1 MKRVVYCL
9 SLIVLLSV
17 IIACEPVKEDM
28 SSAALHAVSSLYGKY
43 ELTAVEFSEPV
54 DVSGDGYAST
64 DILRQ
69 MKDSGWGGIQS
80 IDYVSPLVQ
89 NIVLPTLKVNSEA
102 QINLYLPVTLSL
114 ESERE
119 LARENGTCN
128 VEMATYQFH
137 YTVDN
142 EGSISFDYP
151 KEFKSR
157 DYTIP
162 YQNVDIAFVPDEQII
177 VLKSVTHFNDMS
189 RGGWRGG
196 YVQLTYQRI
205 DKQVLL

>member
-1 MKRVVYCL
+1 MNRVGYCL
-9 SLIVLLSV
+9 SLSILLSV

-28 SSAALHAVSSLYGKY
+28 SSAAMHAVSALYGKY

-89 NIVLPTLKVNSEA
+89 NIVLPTLKVNFEA
-102 QINLYLPVTLSL
+102 QINFFLPVTLSL

-137 YTVDN
+137 YKVDSD
-142 EGSISFDYP
+142 GSISFDYP

-162 YQNVDIAFVPDEQII
+162 YQNVDITFVPEQQRI
-177 VLKSVTHFNDMS
+177 VVTAITHFKDMS
-189 RGGWRGG
+189 LDGWRGG
-196 YVQLTYQRI
+196 YVTLMYHRI
-205 DKQVLL
+205 EKI